1 MNIEHDKIKF
11 EKEKFCNLFARKP
24 KNIGFISTRL
34 AGTDGVSLETS
45 KWAKFFEKEG
55 FTCFYFAGEC
65 DRAPERSYIVNEA
78 HFKHPDIREI
88 HQNSFGVLKRSDQ
101 TSQKTHKLRLRL
113 KNHLYKFIGQF
124 KIDLLITE
132 NSLTIPLN
140 IPLGIAI
147 TEIIS
152 ETGISTIAHHHD
164 FFWERQVFMTNAV
177 WEYLNM
183 AFPPHL
189 PQISH
194 VVINSSAN
202 NQLSLRTGISPT
214 IIPNVMDFDNPPEP
228 IDDYASDVKNAFGV
242 EDDQLF
248 ILQPTRVV
256 KRKKIEL
263 AIELINKLGKKA
275 KLVISHASGDE
286 GYDYECRVKEY
297 ACLMGVDTIFVSDII
312 NEKRGFTESGK
323 KIYTLNDIYPHADL
337 VTYPSDFEGFGN
349 AFLEAIYFRKPI
361 MVNAYSIYSMDIK
374 PKGFSTIEINGYITD
389 KTIIQVE
396 RVLADKKFREK
407 MVDHNYEIAKT
418 FYSYSVLCKKL
429 KNLLMECTTC
439 EF

>member
-1 MNIEHDKIKF
+1 MNIENDEIKI
-11 EKEKFCNLFARKP
+11 EKEDFCNLFTSKP
-24 KNIGFISTRL
+24 KNIGFIATRL
-34 AGTDGVSLETS
+34 AGTDGVSLEAS
-45 KWAKFFEKEG
+45 KWAHFFEKEG

-65 DRAPERSYIVNEA
+65 DRAPERSYIVPEA
-78 HFKHPDIREI
+78 HFKHPSIREI
-88 HQNSFGVLKRSDQ
+88 HRNCFRLKKRSDDV
-101 TSQKTHKLRLRL
+101 SQKIHELRLRL
-113 KNHLYKFIGQF
+113 KKHLYNFIRQF
-124 KIDLLITE
+124 KIDLLVAE

-147 TEIIS
+147 AELIS

-164 FFWERQVFMTNAV
+164 FFWERQAFMRNAV

-189 PQISH
+189 PQIQH

-228 IDDYASDVKNAFGV
+228 VDDYASDVRKALGI

-263 AIELINKLGKKA
+263 AIEIINRLGRKA
-275 KLVISHASGDE
+275 KLVVSHASGDE
-286 GYDYECRVKEY
+286 EYDYECRVKEY
-297 ACLMGVDTIFVSDII
+297 AAMLGVDTIFVSDII

-323 KIYTLNDIYPHADL
+323 KIYTLNDIYPYADI

-361 MVNAYSIYSMDIK
+361 VVNTYSIYAMDIQ
-374 PKGFSTIEINGYITD
+374 PKGFSVIEINGYITD
-389 KTIIQVE
+389 KSIKQVE
-396 RVLADKKFREK
+396 KVLEDEKLRKK
-407 MVDHNYEIAKT
+407 MVDHNYEIAKAC
-418 FYSYSVLCKKL
+418 FSYSVLHKKL
-429 KNLLMECTTC
+429 KNLLMQCTAC
-439 EF
+439 DF

>member
-1 MNIEHDKIKF
+1 MNIENDEIKI
-11 EKEKFCNLFARKP
+11 EKEDFCNLFTSKP
-24 KNIGFISTRL
+24 KNIGFIATRL
-34 AGTDGVSLETS
+34 AGTDGVSLEAS
-45 KWAKFFEKEG
+45 KWAHFFEKEG

-65 DRAPERSYIVNEA
+65 DRAPERSYIVPEA
-78 HFKHPDIREI
+78 HFKHPSIREI
-88 HQNSFGVLKRSDQ
+88 HRNCFRLKKRSDDV
-101 TSQKTHKLRLRL
+101 SQKIHELRLRL
-113 KNHLYKFIGQF
+113 KKHLYNFIRQF
-124 KIDLLITE
+124 KIDLLVAE

-140 IPLGIAI
+140 IPLGVAIA
-147 TEIIS
+147 ELIS

-164 FFWERQVFMTNAV
+164 FFWERQAFMRNAV

-189 PQISH
+189 PQIQH

-228 IDDYASDVKNAFGV
+228 VDDYASDVRKALGI

-263 AIELINKLGKKA
+263 TIELINRLGKKA
-275 KLVISHASGDE
+275 KLVVSHASGDE
-286 GYDYECRVKEY
+286 GYGYECRVREY
-297 ACLMGVDTIFVSDII
+297 AAMLGVDTIFVSDII

-323 KIYTLNDIYPHADL
+323 KIYTLNDIYPYADI

-361 MVNAYSIYSMDIK
+361 VVNTYSIYAMDIQ
-374 PKGFSTIEINGYITD
+374 PKGFSVIEINGYITD
-389 KTIIQVE
+389 KSIKQVE
-396 RVLADKKFREK
+396 KVLEDEKLRKK
-407 MVDHNYEIAKT
+407 MVDHNYEIAKAC
-418 FYSYSVLCKKL
+418 FSYSVLHKKL
-429 KNLLMECTTC
+429 KNLLMQCTAC
-439 EF
+439 DF

>member
-1 MNIEHDKIKF
+1 MNIENDEIKI
-11 EKEKFCNLFARKP
+11 EKEDFCNLFTSKP
-24 KNIGFISTRL
+24 KNIGFIATRL
-34 AGTDGVSLETS
+34 AGTDGVSLEAS
-45 KWAKFFEKEG
+45 KWAHFFEKEG

-65 DRAPERSYIVNEA
+65 DRAPERSYIVPEA
-78 HFKHPDIREI
+78 HFKHPSIREI
-88 HQNSFGVLKRSDQ
+88 HRNCFRLKKRSDDV
-101 TSQKTHKLRLRL
+101 SQKIHELRLRL
-113 KNHLYKFIGQF
+113 KKHLYNFIRQF
-124 KIDLLITE
+124 KIDLLVAE

-140 IPLGIAI
+140 IPLGVAIA
-147 TEIIS
+147 ELIS
-152 ETGISTIAHHHD
+152 ETGIPTIAHHHD
-164 FFWERQVFMTNAV
+164 FFWERQAFMRNAV

-189 PQISH
+189 PQIQH

-228 IDDYASDVKNAFGV
+228 VDDYASDVRKALGI

-263 AIELINKLGKKA
+263 AIEIINRLGRKA
-275 KLVISHASGDE
+275 KLVVSHASGDE
-286 GYDYECRVKEY
+286 EYDYECRVKEY
-297 ACLMGVDTIFVSDII
+297 AAMLGVDTIFVSDII

-323 KIYTLNDIYPHADL
+323 KIYTLNDIYPYADI

-361 MVNAYSIYSMDIK
+361 VVNTYSIYAMDIQ
-374 PKGFSTIEINGYITD
+374 PKGFSVIEINGYITD
-389 KTIIQVE
+389 KSIKQVE
-396 RVLADKKFREK
+396 KVLEDEKLRKK
-407 MVDHNYEIAKT
+407 MVDHNYEIAKAC
-418 FYSYSVLCKKL
+418 FSYSVLHKKL
-429 KNLLMECTTC
+429 KNLLMQCTAC
-439 EF
+439 DF